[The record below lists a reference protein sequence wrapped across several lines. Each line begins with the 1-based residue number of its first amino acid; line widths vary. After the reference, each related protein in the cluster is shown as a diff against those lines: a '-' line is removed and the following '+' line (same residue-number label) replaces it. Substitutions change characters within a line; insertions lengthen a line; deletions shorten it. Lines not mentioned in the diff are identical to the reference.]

1 MKIKSVRVRE
11 RERECVCVCVCVKY
25 IGQCLAHSDGPIDLF
40 IFKLK
45 EMLRKKHSNL
55 IGVHALLFYI
65 ISHLYTN
72 FRKDNQGLLMYKF

>member
-1 MKIKSVRVRE
+1 M
-11 RERECVCVCVCVKY
+11 CVCVKY
-25 IGQCLAHSDGPIDLF
+25 IEQCLAHSDGPIDLF

-65 ISHLYTN
+65 FHTN
-72 FRKDNQGLLMYKF
+72 IQTSGKITKVC